1 MDYVALFNEVVKLAR
16 PAGLDSITPIQT
28 EHDQFR
34 ETGLDSMDMMMIAYY
49 FCEMF
54 GIDDEKAKTFQPINV
69 HQLKLFIEEHKTLDH
84 DSVASALGAIKWVR
98 C

>member
-1 MDYVALFNEVVKLAR
+1 MDYVALFNEVIKIAR
-16 PAGLDSITPIQT
+16 PAGMDNITLIQT

-34 ETGLDSMDMMMIAYY
+34 ETGLDSLDMMMIAYY

-84 DSVASALGAIKWVR
+84 DSVASALGAIK
-98 C
+98 